1 MKSRSRELNI
11 FSMSA
16 LDLFASAMGAFI
28 LIAFVL
34 FPYFP
39 NTGDAAERVAEVM
52 ARLESVQNELQAA
65 RGELNACESRN
76 QQVQAALA
84 ACEEQQQAS
93 VSPDA
98 LAACEE
104 LNRQLEGQLA
114 ACEAQQQGSVPRN
127 ALGACESRNRE
138 LEADLSSCQA
148 QARKKFLLII
158 MSWNTGDDI
167 DLHVLD
173 PAGREFY
180 YGNRSF
186 SGSRANLEE
195 DNTRG
200 PGNEIWLHPL
210 AEAGTYQV
218 YYKYFNSAT
227 EESVLVRGGVLTPD
241 GQTPLRQIRLR
252 RVGDKVL
259 VATITVDA
267 EGNMRVTHR

>member
-127 ALGACESRNRE
+127 ALGDCESRNR
-138 LEADLSSCQA
+138 DLQSDLTSCEERA
-148 QARKKFLLII
+148 KRKFLLII
-158 MSWNTGDDI
+158 MSWSTRDDI
-167 DLHVLD
+167 DLHVVD
-173 PAGREFY
+173 PAGREY
-180 YGNRSF
+180 YFQQRSF
-186 SGSRANLEE
+186 SGSRAELEE

-200 PGNEIWLHPL
+200 PGNEIWLHPT
-210 AEAGTYQV
+210 AEAGTYAV
-218 YYKYFNSAT
+218 YYNLYSKSSDG
-227 EESVLVRGGVLTPD
+227 SVRIRGSVLTPE
-241 GQTPLRQIRLR
+241 GQTTLGTIRLHSQGEKR
-252 RVGDKVL
+252 RV
-259 VATITVDA
+259 ASIIVDA
-267 EGNMRVTHR
+267 EGNMRVSR

>member
-1 MKSRSRELNI
+1 MKPRSRELNI

-39 NTGDAAERVAEVM
+39 NTGDSAERVAEVR
-52 ARLESVQNELQAA
+52 AQLE
-65 RGELNACESRN
+65 
-76 QQVQAALA
+76 QVQAALA
-84 ACEEQQQAS
+84 ACEDQQQAS

-104 LNRQLEGQLA
+104 LNRQLEGQLS
-114 ACEAQQQGSVPRN
+114 ACEEQQQGSVSRN
-127 ALGACESRNRE
+127 TLGECESRNRD

-186 SGSRANLEE
+186 SGSRAKLEE

-210 AEAGTYQV
+210 AEAGTYRV
-218 YYKYFNSAT
+218 YYKYFNT
-227 EESVLVRGGVLTPD
+227 DKGESVLVRGGVLTPD

-252 RVGDKVL
+252 REGDKEL
-259 VATITVDA
+259 VATVTVDA
-267 EGNMRVTHR
+267 EGNMRVTHH

>member
-28 LIAFVL
+28 LIAL
-34 FPYFP
+34 ILIPYFP
-39 NTGDAAERVAEVM
+39 NTGDSAERVAEVTVQ
-52 ARLESVQNELQAA
+52 LEQVRQELQAA
-65 RGELNACESRN
+65 RGELNECESRN
-76 QQVQAALA
+76 QQVQAALG
-84 ACEEQQQAS
+84 ACEEQRQAS

-104 LNRQLEGQLA
+104 LNRRLEGQLA
-114 ACEAQQQGSVPRN
+114 ACKEQRLGGDT
-127 ALGACESRNRE
+127 LGACESRNRE

-158 MSWNTGDDI
+158 MSWNTVDDI
-167 DLHVLD
+167 DLHVVD

-180 YGNRSF
+180 FGNRRN
-186 SGSRANLEE
+186 SGSQAKLEE

-210 AEAGTYQV
+210 AEAGTYRV
-218 YYKYFNSAT
+218 YYQYFNSAKG
-227 EESVLVRGGVLTPD
+227 ESVLVRGGVLTPD
-241 GQTPLRQIRLR
+241 GQTPLRQIRLGR
-252 RVGDKVL
+252 EGDKEL
-259 VATITVDA
+259 VATIIVDA
-267 EGNMRVTHR
+267 EGNMRVLQ

>member
-39 NTGDAAERVAEVM
+39 NTGDSAERVAEVR
-52 ARLESVQNELQAA
+52 AQLERVQNELQAA
-65 RGELNACESRN
+65 RGQLNACESRN

-93 VSPDA
+93 VSRDA
-98 LAACEE
+98 LAACEDR
-104 LNRQLEGQLA
+104 NRQLEAQLA
-114 ACEAQQQGSVPRN
+114 SCEAQQQGSVPRN

-138 LEADLSSCQA
+138 LESELSSCEA
-148 QARKKFLLII
+148 RARKKFLLII
-158 MSWNTGDDI
+158 MSWNTSDDI
-167 DLHVLD
+167 DLHVVD

-180 YGNRSF
+180 YSMRSF
-186 SGSRANLEE
+186 SGSQAKLEE
-195 DNTRG
+195 DNTSG

-210 AEAGTYQV
+210 AEAGTYKV
-218 YYKYFNSAT
+218 YYNYYARHT
-227 EESVLVRGGVLTPD
+227 DGSVRVRGGVLTPE
-241 GQTPLRQIRLR
+241 GQTPLRPTRLSR
-252 RVGDKVL
+252 QGEKIL
-259 VATITVDA
+259 VATITVDN
-267 EGNMRVTHR
+267 EGNMHVTHQ

>member
-65 RGELNACESRN
+65 RGELNACESRS

-84 ACEEQQQAS
+84 ACEEQQKAS
-93 VSPDA
+93 VSPDD

-104 LNRQLEGQLA
+104 LNRQLEGQLE

-127 ALGACESRNRE
+127 ALGDCETRNR
-138 LEADLSSCQA
+138 DLRSDLTSCEERA
-148 QARKKFLLII
+148 KRKFLLII
-158 MSWNTGDDI
+158 MSWSTRDDI
-167 DLHVLD
+167 DLHVVD

-180 YGNRSF
+180 YQRKSF
-186 SGSRANLEE
+186 SGSQGKLEE

-200 PGNEIWLHPL
+200 PGNEIWLHPS
-210 AEAGTYQV
+210 AGAGTYAV
-218 YYKYFNSAT
+218 YYKYFDSET
-227 EESVLVRGGVLTPD
+227 GGSVNVRGSVLTPE
-241 GQTPLRQIRLR
+241 GRIALSATRLNR
-252 RVGDKVL
+252 EGDKRR
-259 VATITVDA
+259 VATIIVDA
-267 EGNMRVTHR
+267 EGNMRVSQ